1 MDTLY
6 LSLLISLGCIGIFIL
21 VYVLKQNNIIG
32 NKLDIDLNRKGGSS
46 GGGGGWC
53 YIGEFNK
60 QKSCI
65 DVTNKSDCM
74 SGDIFPS
81 QNICINNKLR

>member
-1 MDTLY
+1 METLY
-6 LSLLISLGCIGIFIL
+6 IALLLSLGCIGVFIL
-21 VYVLKQNNIIG
+21 VYTLKQNHIIG
-32 NKLDIDLNRKGGSS
+32 GSDNKDINHSNSGG

-60 QKSCI
+60 VKGCI
-65 DVTNKSDCM
+65 EVSNKSDCM

-81 QNICINNKLR
+81 KNICINKKLR